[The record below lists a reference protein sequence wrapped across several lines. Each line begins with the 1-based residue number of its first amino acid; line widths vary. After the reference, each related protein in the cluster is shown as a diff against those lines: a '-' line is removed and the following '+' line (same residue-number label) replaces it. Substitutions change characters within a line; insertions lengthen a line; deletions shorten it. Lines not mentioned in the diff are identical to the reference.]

1 MSDKCTCRNTK
12 LEGSVLQGWALRAS
26 QPCSLVYVEGLTRSL
41 AFGHDLNKRVL
52 TQKLVLMLDERDRRW
67 TEASVR
73 EPFSAFWGGSNQSL
87 PSSAVGI
94 LRQGHSPEL
103 R

>member
-1 MSDKCTCRNTK
+1 MSDKCTRRNTK

-41 AFGHDLNKRVL
+41 ALSHDLNKRVL

-73 EPFSAFWGGSNQSL
+73 EPFSAFLGGSNQSF